1 MLLVDA
7 SVYIFRAWFSLPATM
22 TGPDGEPVNA
32 AYGFADFLA
41 GLLGETQPTHAA
53 IAFDESLDSSF
64 RNEIDPDYKA
74 NREPA
79 PPSLKAQIT
88 VCMALCRALGLATLS
103 SPRYEADDLI
113 GTLAARARQQGR
125 AVTIVSTDKDLA
137 QLLVDGDCLY
147 DYARGARLDPA
158 AIIER
163 FGVRCAQMP
172 DYLGLVGDAV
182 DNIPGVAGIGAKTA
196 AALLAD
202 GRDLDSLYANLDAV
216 AAMPIRGATAARRKL
231 EAGREAA
238 FRSRELARIVTDVP
252 LDVGPE
258 DIRWEGTDTAALV
271 EWCDQLGLGSRLR
284 QRLTDLCAPHER

>member
-7 SVYIFRAWFSLPATM
+7 SVYIFRAWFSLPESM
-22 TGPDGEPVNA
+22 VGPDGQPIHA

-41 GLLGETQPTHAA
+41 GLLAETGPAHAA

-79 PPSLKAQIT
+79 PPSLKAQIAA
-88 VCMALCRALGLATLS
+88 CMQLCRALGLATLS

-113 GTLAARARQQGR
+113 GTLAVLARKQGR

-137 QLLVDGDCLY
+137 QLLAEGDCLY
-147 DYARGARLDPA
+147 DYARGLRLDPA

-163 FGVRCAQMP
+163 FGVRCAQIP

-202 GRDLDSLYANLDAV
+202 GRDLDTLYADLDPV
-216 AAMPIRGATAARRKL
+216 AAMPIRGAAAVRRKL
-231 EAGREAA
+231 EAGRDAA
-238 FRSRELARIVTDVP
+238 FRSRELARIVTEVP
-252 LDVGPE
+252 LDLEHG
-258 DIRWEGTDTAALV
+258 DIRWRGTDPAALAT
-271 EWCDQLGLGSRLR
+271 WCDQLGLGQRLR
-284 QRLTDLCAPHER
+284 QRLAGLRAPA